1 MLTNYANPAETPT
14 GDPNQDVVYGLWF
27 ISLEREPVVV

>member
-1 MLTNYANPAETPT
+1 MLTNYAHPAETPL
-14 GDPNQDVVYGLWF
+14 GDPNHDVVYGLGL